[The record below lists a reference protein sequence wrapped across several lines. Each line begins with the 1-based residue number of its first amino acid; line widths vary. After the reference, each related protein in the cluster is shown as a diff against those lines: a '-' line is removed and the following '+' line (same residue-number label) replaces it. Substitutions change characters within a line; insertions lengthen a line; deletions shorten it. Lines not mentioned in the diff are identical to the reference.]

1 MSGGPSAPFF
11 AYLRSMTPLEK
22 IPITCRVSVE
32 TAYAIVTL
40 AHDRFA
46 DSMGEAVD
54 FIVSEYEKALPR
66 VTAEKGHP

>member
-1 MSGGPSAPFF
+1 M
-11 AYLRSMTPLEK
+11 
-22 IPITCRVSVE
+22 E

-40 AHDRFA
+40 AHDRFD
-46 DSMGEAVD
+46 DSIGKAVD